1 MLKRLCLR
9 AYAETAHI
17 EDKQDY
23 ANPTEILMSKITNAD
38 IAEVHALESRS
49 YSFPWS
55 QIIFLDCINLTDT
68 SAG

>member
-1 MLKRLCLR
+1 MSALVKEALSK

-49 YSFPWS
+49 YSFPCRNS
-55 QIIFLDCINLTDT
+55 AYSGCI
-68 SAG
+68 

>member
-1 MLKRLCLR
+1 MSALVKEALSK

-38 IAEVHALESRS
+38 IAEVQRVGKSLVFVSVVAD
-49 YSFPWS
+49 Y
-55 QIIFLDCINLTDT
+55 IFGLH
-68 SAG
+68 